1 MFNDILIL
9 IILLLASGFFSGSEI
24 AFVVANKIKIEIK
37 ARRENFSAKSVMYFM
52 SKPQNFFSTILIGN
66 NVTNIA
72 YASIATIFLST
83 FFGLEEYS
91 ILLITTFSLLIFG
104 ELLPKYFSREL
115 AERVILTFALPLRIL
130 TFLIYPFVKLTS
142 SIAEIL
148 TKSANVNE
156 ENISNLFQKEDI
168 QTLVSESHE
177 AGIVNKKE
185 IDIINRVLELGE
197 QKVYE
202 AMRPRTEIIG
212 VETESSVEDVIN
224 VFIESGFSKLPVYEE
239 NLDNIKGVVFAYDM
253 FKLPN
258 SINEIIREVN
268 FVPETKKSIE
278 MLNEFLSSRNSIAIV
293 VDEFGGTAGIVTIE
307 DLIEEL
313 FGEIKD
319 EYDIE
324 DDLCRK
330 IGDNIYLIS
339 GKVEID
345 FINEQY
351 NINLPYGEYETIA
364 GLITSSTGK
373 IPMQGET
380 VVINNLTFLIIRAST
395 KKIEMVKLI
404 INEDNR

>member
-9 IILLLASGFFSGSEI
+9 IVLLVVSGFFSGSEI

-72 YASIATIFLST
+72 YASLATIFLST
-83 FFGLEEYS
+83 VFGFEEYS
-91 ILLITTFSLLIFG
+91 ILLLTTFSLLIFG

-168 QTLVSESHE
+168 QTLVSESHK
-177 AGIVNKKE
+177 AGIVNKNE

-202 AMRPRTEIIG
+202 AMRPRTEIVGI
-212 VETESSVEDVIN
+212 EIESSIEEVIK

-253 FKLPN
+253 FKLPKN
-258 SINEIIREVN
+258 LNEVIRQVI
-268 FVPETKKSIE
+268 FVPETKKSID

-330 IGDNIYLIS
+330 IAENTYLIS

-364 GLITSSTGK
+364 GLITSNLGR
-373 IPMQGET
+373 IPIQGET
-380 VVINNLTFLIIRAST
+380 VIINNLTFLIIRASS

>member
-330 IGDNIYLIS
+330 IADNIYLIS